1 MRFWTRPER
10 DLQDESTSLWPEAAF
25 GASRQH
31 PALARLRALRPTPPT
46 VVIVSGAALL
56 LLVVYG
62 VVPAMLWIPALAL
75 LLLGAGLVFRSARK
89 EGLDLPHGA
98 GGP

>member
-10 DLQDESTSLWPEAAF
+10 DLRDESSSLWPEAAF
-25 GASRQH
+25 GESRRH
-31 PALARLRALRPTPPT
+31 PAFAHLRVLRPAPPT
-46 VVIVSGAALL
+46 AVIVAGAALL

-62 VVPAMLWIPALAL
+62 VVPVLLWIPALAL
-75 LLLGAGLVFRSARK
+75 LLLGAGLGLRSARK
-89 EGLDLPHGA
+89 EGLDLPRSG